1 MTTNRSKE
9 ENSGGSSMKSEMS
22 RGQRLWSILRDRRDK
37 EPASLER
44 AKLLTASY
52 KETEGLPIPIRR
64 AKAFEKIVT
73 EIPIYIDEGQ
83 LLVGDWGSRPMAAE
97 WHPEYAVEW
106 VIKEFE
112 TWRDFT

>member
-1 MTTNRSKE
+1 MSARESTKVTSSQQEMT
-9 ENSGGSSMKSEMS
+9 
-22 RGQRLWSILRDRRDK
+22 RGQKLWSILREKKDT
-37 EPASLER
+37 ETASLER
-44 AKLLTASY
+44 AKLLTASW

-97 WHPEYAVEW
+97 WHPEYCV
-106 VIKEFE
+106 
-112 TWRDFT
+112 